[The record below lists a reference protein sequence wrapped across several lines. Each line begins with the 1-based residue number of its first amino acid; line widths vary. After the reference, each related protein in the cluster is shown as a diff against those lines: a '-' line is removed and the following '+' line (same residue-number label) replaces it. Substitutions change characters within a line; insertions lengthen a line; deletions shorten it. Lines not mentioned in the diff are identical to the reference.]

1 MIKNTCTSRC
11 QVIKYIF
18 FIRKIQFTKNE
29 VFLIVFFHISG
40 VVTAAFDFQLE
51 WLIVKGIADFV
62 GAEQVNA
69 ESWQAFASTMAASL
83 VSHILSDP
91 GYFRSCPH
99 YRGMHFLSV

>member
-1 MIKNTCTSRC
+1 M
-11 QVIKYIF
+11 
-18 FIRKIQFTKNE
+18 
-29 VFLIVFFHISG
+29 FFHVL
-40 VVTAAFDFQLE
+40 VVFAAAFDSHPE

-69 ESWQAFASTMAASL
+69 EVWEACASAMAASL

-91 GYFRSCPH
+91 GYFRSWPH